1 MDESTALSS
10 PFIQELLAG
19 ADKGNKESAEELALH
34 GTAGALGTAPWLFGY
49 GEESKSLSQADIHR
63 RLLEKQWDEVLK
75 QHRERP
81 SPLMR
86 LADFGAH
93 VAVPLYTVI
102 TNWDE
107 LSTGDKAIYGAL
119 DGLFLAWLAKTP
131 ARIAFRVAASEGTAS
146 ARAAAGS
153 AARTRQVVEATFRT
167 RLGEISPSLVG
178 PADDTIRAQRNLAN
192 VMVMLD
198 EAERYSALM
207 ARRART
213 ARGEVA
219 PGAQEAARAAQAEI
233 PRALEAVQLARQDLL
248 SAAKKYVKTWEGAA
262 KGVGVDDPSIMK
274 GLDRLPQQ
282 MVTDTQRVVDATLDR
297 SPAMA
302 RAETRARRTIRDL
315 DELTRQVGET
325 KMALDEMTTGLGHT
339 PIRAAKYAR
348 ELNTRLESTLTEAV
362 KLANELSPHLE
373 SVLAQANKQ
382 AARHNDRFKALYKKT
397 EALEPTVEI
406 YADLTELKARAAA
419 LSTGSYRLFEDAT
432 GGLRRLVTGF
442 PEDRA
447 SWTQAMRQ
455 ADEILATTRRQ
466 RNSARDSL
474 EVLARGGPDWTPG
487 SLASGPPAPPSY
499 SVTSGLSSSPARGG
513 GAGRTPRGA
522 GPGTGT
528 PPGTAP
534 QLSRA
539 APLKPATIPPALA
552 PQAARALSIE
562 PETTLPS
569 PATTETMPK
578 PDTVT
583 MPRPTGEPG
592 DRPDK
597 PGPFVVPL
605 GVPGGKPVIDPVD
618 VPEDRPDKPGPSV
631 VPLGVPGGKP
641 VIDPVDVP
649 GDRPDKPGPSGV
661 PGGKPADPD
670 TSGDPI
676 IGPVDVPEDR
686 PDKPDSFGDPAPEPE
701 VIIPPGQPDE
711 PDPFGELKPVPAT
724 AVKTEPT
731 TGTELAP
738 EKEPTPPPTTPGR
751 PPAAPKTIR
760 VPPRRQG
767 RRLLPRTAG
776 GGTGLSKRMRKD
788 PGRLFPHLV
797 TWKQGK
803 LWKLHDLDTGRTT
816 TRATR
821 PMGARTVKPG
831 PALS

>member
-1 MDESTALSS
+1 MTMNEGSPKTRRRRSRSPASDRPDTPDTTIAKRSGRSRRRRARSPASGRPDTTIAKRRERLRRHRAESLARLNAQRQQEQGPDAVDPTLGPASGLSPQVEAQARLDKQRLKEQRPDVPDSTVSKGPGRRRVAQKGSIQDQPRQAGHEPVAVPAPTPFLPRQKATRYSDELKAALERAGMDESTALSS

-49 GEESKSLSQADIHR
+49 GEESKSLSQADIQR
-63 RLLEKQWDEVLK
+63 RLLEKQWDEVFK

-93 VAVPLYTVI
+93 VAIPLYTVI
-102 TNWDE
+102 TDWDE

-219 PGAQEAARAAQAEI
+219 PGAQEAARGAQAEI

-382 AARHNDRFKALYKKT
+382 AARYNDRFKALYKKT

-432 GGLRRLVTGF
+432 GALRRLVTGF

-487 SLASGPPAPPSY
+487 SLASGPPA
-499 SVTSGLSSSPARGG
+499 
-513 GAGRTPRGA
+513 
-522 GPGTGT
+522 
-528 PPGTAP
+528 
-534 QLSRA
+534 
-539 APLKPATIPPALA
+539 
-552 PQAARALSIE
+552 
-562 PETTLPS
+562 
-569 PATTETMPK
+569 
-578 PDTVT
+578 
-583 MPRPTGEPG
+583 
-592 DRPDK
+592 
-597 PGPFVVPL
+597 
-605 GVPGGKPVIDPVD
+605 
-618 VPEDRPDKPGPSV
+618 
-631 VPLGVPGGKP
+631 
-641 VIDPVDVP
+641 
-649 GDRPDKPGPSGV
+649 
-661 PGGKPADPD
+661 
-670 TSGDPI
+670 
-676 IGPVDVPEDR
+676 
-686 PDKPDSFGDPAPEPE
+686 
-701 VIIPPGQPDE
+701 
-711 PDPFGELKPVPAT
+711 
-724 AVKTEPT
+724 
-731 TGTELAP
+731 
-738 EKEPTPPPTTPGR
+738 
-751 PPAAPKTIR
+751 APKTTR

-788 PGRLFPHLV
+788 SGRLFPHLV

-803 LWKLHDLDTGRTT
+803 LWKLHNLDTGRTT

-831 PALS
+831 PGLSQRSFQVLAYDDDPPTQSKLDLGAMRVTVDRSGITFRRRRRR